1 MLTAC
6 FHWAPEGR
14 GLEMG
19 EGCGRCVHL
28 SLQPRKKKKRRNREN
43 LHLPSAQLGHHSN
56 HSACS
61 PTPADENLASPKCQS
76 CSSGEKK
83 TCERVVCAVLGKVSH
98 FGECNRPISVYTWNP
113 SVKSKTV
120 LMRFPTET
128 FPPDSLAA
136 QLSQVDKLSSFL
148 FSNPTQYPPFR
159 PPAGDSRDYI
169 LAGTNLQSLLHFM
182 NSMYRYF
189 LIQIK

>member
-1 MLTAC
+1 
-6 FHWAPEGR
+6 
-14 GLEMG
+14 MG

-28 SLQPRKKKKRRNREN
+28 SLQPRKKKKGETGRIYTSP
-43 LHLPSAQLGHHSN
+43 LPSQVTIATTRHAPRRRQMKTSHLQNVKVAAAEKRRH
-56 HSACS
+56 
-61 PTPADENLASPKCQS
+61 ASVQF
-76 CSSGEKK
+76 
-83 TCERVVCAVLGKVSH
+83 VL
-98 FGECNRPISVYTWNP
+98 FWEIRECNRPISVYTWNP

-148 FSNPTQYPPFR
+148 FSTPTQYPPFR

-182 NSMYRYF
+182 HSMYRYL
-189 LIQIK
+189 LIEIK